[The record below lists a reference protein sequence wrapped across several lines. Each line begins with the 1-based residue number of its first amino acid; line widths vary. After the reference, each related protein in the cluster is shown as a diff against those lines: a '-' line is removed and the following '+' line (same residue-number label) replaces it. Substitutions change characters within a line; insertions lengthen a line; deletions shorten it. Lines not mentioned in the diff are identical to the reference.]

1 MIVGFLSAEAVGM
14 TMKAVR
20 AILGLALFV
29 LGAGASTA
37 ALAWHHGGH
46 ARVGV
51 YIGAPAYWY
60 APYYY
65 PPYYAPYYP
74 GYYFPPA
81 VVAPSPP
88 PTYIERGD
96 AQAAPAPAASA
107 PQSQSAAQT
116 PSQSNW
122 WYYCAD
128 AKAYYPY
135 VKECPAGW
143 QQVAPQPPR

>member
-1 MIVGFLSAEAVGM
+1 MIIELLSAEVAGM

-20 AILGLALFV
+20 TTLGLAVFV
-29 LGAGASTA
+29 LGTGASA
-37 ALAWHHGGH
+37 SALAWHHGGH
-46 ARVGV
+46 ARFGV

-74 GYYFPPA
+74 GYYNPPV
-81 VVAPSPP
+81 VVAPSTP
-88 PTYIERGD
+88 PTYIEQGGG
-96 AQAAPAPAASA
+96 QAAPA
-107 PQSQSAAQT
+107 QSATQS
-116 PSQSNW
+116 PSPSNW

-128 AKAYYPY
+128 AKAYYTY

-143 QQVAPQPPR
+143 QQVAPQPQR